1 MILTDIDQER
11 IDKGVG
17 YVHTEIDKLQGK
29 GRLSPDAANRL
40 KALVS
45 GSLDK
50 AAFAK
55 TDFVIEAVFENMD
68 VKKNVFAELEQHV
81 APETILATNTSS
93 LSITEMAADLRHPE
107 RVVGFHFFN
116 PVAVLPLLEVIKG
129 EHTDDATLATA
140 FATAKSLKKSAV
152 LVRRQARLR
161 VQPSRH
167 PHPR

>member
-1 MILTDIDQER
+1 MSATSTPR
-11 IDKGVG
+11 SRSSR
-17 YVHTEIDKLQGK
+17 GK

-68 VKKNVFAELEQHV
+68 VKKKVFAELEQFI

-93 LSITEMAADLRHPE
+93 LSITEMASGLEHPE
-107 RVVGFHFFN
+107 RVVGFHF
-116 PVAVLPLLEVIKG
+116 L
-129 EHTDDATLATA
+129 
-140 FATAKSLKKSAV
+140 
-152 LVRRQARLR
+152 
-161 VQPSRH
+161 QPGGRSS
-167 PHPR
+167 PPRDHQGQQDR

>member
-1 MILTDIDQER
+1 SALLFVRQLKVPVILTDIDQER

-17 YVHTEIDKLQGK
+17 YVHTEIEKLQGK

-68 VKKNVFAELEQHV
+68 VKKKVFAELEQFI

-93 LSITEMAADLRHPE
+93 LSITEMASGLEHPE

-116 PVAVLPLLEVIKG
+116 
-129 EHTDDATLATA
+129 
-140 FATAKSLKKSAV
+140 
-152 LVRRQARLR
+152 
-161 VQPSRH
+161 
-167 PHPR
+167 